1 MTARDVAS
9 PEALGPQPR
18 MTRALTVLFAIAAG
32 GAVANLYYAQPLLD
46 VIAGD
51 LRVGES
57 VVGLLITATQIGY
70 ALGILFI
77 VPLGDFRDRRRLIP
91 LMMVLSAG
99 ALVACAVAPEI
110 ITLALAMVAVG
121 VTTVSGQI
129 LTPLAGDLADD
140 ASRGRIVGIVVSG
153 LLSGILVARIF
164 SGLIADA
171 ISWRA
176 VFLIAAGV
184 VLVLAFLLRR
194 SIPRLKPKTAVISYG
209 AVLRSVFS
217 LIAHE
222 RKLQVTM
229 VLGATGFGLFTMFWT
244 ALTFLLS
251 DPPYRYPI
259 WAIGLFGIAG
269 LVGAVAA
276 QGAGRV
282 HDRGRSV
289 AGTGLAWL
297 LVAVAWVVAGF
308 GGHVLVF
315 VVVGIVLLDI
325 GVQGQN
331 ILNQSRIFQISAAA
345 RSRLNTAYIAGNF
358 VGGSIGSFAAALLW
372 STGGW
377 PAVCATGAALS
388 AVALLIWLTTRH
400 GALRTQT
407 ATISGRR

>member
-1 MTARDVAS
+1 MTARESASGVAA
-9 PEALGPQPR
+9 PPPR
-18 MTRALTVLFAIAAG
+18 MTRALTLLFAIAG
-32 GAVANLYYAQPLLD
+32 GAAVGSLYYAQPLLD

-51 LRVGES
+51 LRVSQGA
-57 VVGLLITATQIGY
+57 VGLLITATQIGY

-91 LMMVLSAG
+91 LMMTLSAV

-140 ASRGRIVGIVVSG
+140 ASRGRVVGMVVSG

-164 SGLIADA
+164 SGLIAEA
-171 ISWRA
+171 TSWRV
-176 VFLIAAGV
+176 VFLIAAAIA
-184 VLVLAFLLRR
+184 LVLALLLRR
-194 SIPRLKPKTAVISYG
+194 SIPRLAPKTTAISYG

-222 RKLQVTM
+222 RRLQVTM

-282 HDRGRSV
+282 HDRGWSV
-289 AGTGLAWL
+289 TGTGLAWL
-297 LVAVAWVVAGF
+297 LVTVAWVISGF
-308 GGHVLVF
+308 GGHLLVF
-315 VVVGIVLLDI
+315 VLVGIVLLDI

-358 VGGSIGSFAAALLW
+358 VGGSLGSFAAALLW
-372 STGGW
+372 SAGGW
-377 PAVCATGAALS
+377 RAVCLTGAALS
-388 AVALLIWLTTRH
+388 VLACLLWLVARR
-400 GALRTQT
+400 GALRTAPPLEQP
-407 ATISGRR
+407 

>member
-1 MTARDVAS
+1 MTAREVATPEDVA
-9 PEALGPQPR
+9 PPPR
-18 MTRALTVLFAIAAG
+18 MTRALTLLFAISAGAAVG
-32 GAVANLYYAQPLLD
+32 SLYYAQPLLD

-51 LRVGES
+51 LRVSEGA
-57 VVGLLITATQIGY
+57 VGLLITATQIGY

-99 ALVACAVAPEI
+99 ALVACAVAPGI
-110 ITLALAMVAVG
+110 VTLALAMVAVG

-129 LTPLAGDLADD
+129 LTPLAGDLADE

-171 ISWRA
+171 TSWRV

-184 VLVLAFLLRR
+184 VLVLAFLLSRA
-194 SIPRLKPKTAVISYG
+194 IPRLKPKSAVISYG

-229 VLGATGFGLFTMFWT
+229 VLGATGFGVFTMFWT

-251 DPPYRYPI
+251 APPYRYPI

-289 AGTGLAWL
+289 IGTGLAWL
-297 LVAVAWVVAGF
+297 LVTVAWIIAGF
-308 GGHVLVF
+308 GGHMLLF
-315 VVVGIVLLDI
+315 VVVGIVVLDI

-358 VGGSIGSFAAALLW
+358 VGGSIGSLAAALLW
-372 STGGW
+372 SAGGW
-377 PAVCATGAALS
+377 PAVCVTGTALS
-388 AVALLIWLTTRH
+388 VVALLIWLTNRH
-400 GALRTQT
+400 GALRTIPPSTQH
-407 ATISGRR
+407 